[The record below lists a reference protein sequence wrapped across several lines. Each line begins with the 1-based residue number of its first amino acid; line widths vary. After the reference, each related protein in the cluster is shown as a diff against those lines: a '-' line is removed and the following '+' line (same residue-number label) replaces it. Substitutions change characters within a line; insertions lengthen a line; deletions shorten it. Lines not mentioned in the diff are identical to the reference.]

1 MSHSVL
7 REPLLH
13 FVLIGALLFGLS
25 AAFSDTGLEQD
36 EIVVTKNRINHLTA
50 VFERRWQ
57 RPPTEPEL
65 NRLVDN
71 FVREEVLYRE
81 ALNLGLDRDDT
92 VIRRRLR
99 MKMEFLAR
107 DLVDAIE
114 PEEATLR
121 DYFADNAERYL
132 EPARFS
138 IQQIYFDK
146 AAHRNLDAAVETARA
161 LLWEGVPAA
170 ELGDSSLLQRSY
182 SDETIDRLQRVF
194 GQGFADQLS
203 GLPKGEWIGPVE
215 SAYGLHLVLVES
227 ASPRQTA
234 RFDQVRPSVLRDWQQ
249 AEKQKILESQFENYR
264 SNYQVR
270 IEGDLNSPSTEV
282 ALQ

>member
-1 MSHSVL
+1 MSHTVL

-25 AAFSDTGLEQD
+25 AVFSDTGTEQD
-36 EIVVTKNRINHLTA
+36 EIVVTQSRINHLTA

-107 DLVDAIE
+107 DLVDTIE
-114 PEEATLR
+114 PEETVLR
-121 DYFADNAERYL
+121 DYFADNAEHYL
-132 EPARFS
+132 DPARFS
-138 IQQIYFDK
+138 IRQIYFDR
-146 AAHRNLDAAVETARA
+146 AAHKNPDAVVETARA
-161 LLWEGVPAA
+161 LLWEGLPAA
-170 ELGDSSLLQRSY
+170 ELGDSSLLQSSY
-182 SDETIDRLQRVF
+182 KDETIDRLQRVF
-194 GQGFADQLS
+194 GQGFTDQLS
-203 GLPKGEWIGPVE
+203 ELPKGEWAGPLQ

-227 ASPRQTA
+227 ASPPQTA
-234 RFDQVRPSVLRDWQQ
+234 SFDQVRPSVLRDWQQ
-249 AEKQKILESQFENYR
+249 AEKQKVLESQFENYR

-270 IEGDLNSPSTEV
+270 IEGDLNNSGTEV